1 MQQVRQRRRPRQGV
15 LLALFLLPQLSG
27 FDASAATALEPC
39 SVLTAADIDQVVG
52 KLTGEPK
59 ANRVDLAAWCDYQF
73 ANGTDALEVWV
84 LPANGLEQARKKAKK
99 PVSVKELGNDAFMD
113 RGAHGLDYVDLFIK
127 NNAVTV
133 ELSLKETAH
142 DEAQL
147 RALGAKALS
156 RLR

>member
-1 MQQVRQRRRPRQGV
+1 MQQVRRGQRPWQSA
-15 LLALFLLPQLSG
+15 LLALCLLPQIGG

-39 SVLTAADIDQVVG
+39 SVLTAADIEQVVG
-52 KLTGEPK
+52 RLTGEPK
-59 ANRVDLAAWCDYQF
+59 ADRVDPAAWCDYQF
-73 ANGTDALEVWV
+73 ANGTDALEVWI

-99 PVSVKELGNDAFMD
+99 PVPVKELGNDAFMD

-133 ELSLKETAH
+133 ELSLKETAG
-142 DEAQL
+142 DEAKL